1 MSGWIIIVGGG
12 LLTGFLFSRI
22 LKALRFPVWIYYV
35 LGLLSPFVGFLLFEA
50 FEKIVGIDYVEN
62 MYGQM
67 TAGVVLVLI
76 LSLIL
81 AALLKRSSSNAGTN
95 PSAIPASNLSASN
108 FQEEVSID
116 RLQLRSLIEN
126 GETKKALELLKNND
140 STASM
145 LLSEYNSKR
154 RDYLAN
160 VINQEEWSRTQ
171 ARINQAIIEII
182 S

>member
-1 MSGWIIIVGGG
+1 
-12 LLTGFLFSRI
+12 
-22 LKALRFPVWIYYV
+22 
-35 LGLLSPFVGFLLFEA
+35 
-50 FEKIVGIDYVEN
+50 
-62 MYGQM
+62 
-67 TAGVVLVLI
+67 
-76 LSLIL
+76 
-81 AALLKRSSSNAGTN
+81 
-95 PSAIPASNLSASN
+95 
-108 FQEEVSID
+108 
-116 RLQLRSLIEN
+116 LQLRSLIEN